1 MEVSLSA
8 AGRNAAT
15 FAAVSAVESSS
26 SSAAVRALVLVVT
39 AAMVCGCTNR
49 CNRSPEEE
57 LVAPAAGGTAD
68 EPPPQRLALPAGYGG
83 AGRADGTVVD
93 LGGQGTSAPRL
104 TGTAHGPCPPDMVFV
119 AGVFCI
125 DRYEMSLVDVA
136 LGRPLSPHYPPSRD
150 WTRTLFERFR
160 ASAPQS
166 KRALGRRLSVP
177 FPPDF
182 QLEQEF
188 VPRAVSQ
195 PDVLPAGYLNL
206 PAAEQACR
214 EAGKRLCS
222 RGEWVQACRGQ
233 EDRPFPYGHE
243 YRSDVCNV
251 HRRSH
256 PARLLHGNSS
266 EYHMDPRLGLT
277 EDQEGPLLRRTG
289 ETAACVSR
297 WGDDGIYDMVG
308 NLDEW
313 IDDPAGTFVG
323 GFYSRATRDGCNSM
337 IDVHAP
343 AYFDYSLGARC
354 CRDL

>member
-1 MEVSLSA
+1 MV
-8 AGRNAAT
+8 GGC
-15 FAAVSAVESSS
+15 SS
-26 SSAAVRALVLVVT
+26 
-39 AAMVCGCTNR
+39 R
-49 CNRSPEEE
+49 CNRTPEEVLTE
-57 LVAPAAGGTAD
+57 DAAGGSPD
-68 EPPPQRLALPAGYGG
+68 EPLPQRLALPAGYGG
-83 AGRADGTVVD
+83 ESPERETVVD

-104 TGTAHGPCPPDMVFV
+104 TGARGPCPADMVFV
-119 AGVFCI
+119 GGAFCI
-125 DRYEMSLVDVA
+125 DRYEVSLVDVA
-136 LGRPLSPHYPPSRD
+136 LGRPLSPHYPPTRD
-150 WTRTLFERFR
+150 WTRTLFDRFR
-160 ASAPQS
+160 ADAPQS
-166 KRALGRRLSVP
+166 RMALGRRLSVP
-177 FPPDF
+177 APPPF

-195 PDVLPAGYLNL
+195 PDVLPAGYLNF
-206 PAAEQACR
+206 PSAERACQ
-214 EAGKRLCS
+214 EAQKRLCS

-233 EDRPFPYGHE
+233 EDRPFPYGPE
-243 YRSDVCNV
+243 YRTDACNV

-289 ETAACVSR
+289 ETTECVSH
-297 WGDDGIYDMVG
+297 WGTDGIYDMVG

-313 IDDPAGTFVG
+313 IDDPEGTFVG

-354 CRDL
+354 CRDPGP